1 MIRKARAAWRGTGR
15 DGDGELSSDSG
26 VLAETPYSYRT
37 RFENQKGTNP
47 EELIAAAHA
56 GCFTMALAF
65 QLQGAGYTPTGPA
78 GVSATAFKFNHRA
91 TRQLTS
97 FGPRSMDNRSAAMSV
112 KPPTKP
118 MLGATAQLTAQLPID
133 GLGLRPKAA
142 AEAKVHAP
150 DTDAALVDAIR
161 RGDAGSRE
169 ALYHRFKRRVYALA
183 VRIVGTVDAEEVAQE
198 AFIRI
203 FRGLTKFRGD
213 AALAT
218 WIYRLAVNAALSHRS
233 RRAAVAQ
240 PEAPEAVEAQASAE
254 PVRGDAVLR
263 VRIERALAR
272 LPVGYRT
279 VIVLHDVEGLEH
291 EEVAQILGCHVGTSK
306 SQLHK
311 ARARLREMLAADGIT
326 AAALETG

>member
-1 MIRKARAAWRGTGR
+1 
-15 DGDGELSSDSG
+15 
-26 VLAETPYSYRT
+26 
-37 RFENQKGTNP
+37 
-47 EELIAAAHA
+47 
-56 GCFTMALAF
+56 
-65 QLQGAGYTPTGPA
+65 
-78 GVSATAFKFNHRA
+78 
-91 TRQLTS
+91 
-97 FGPRSMDNRSAAMSV
+97 MDNASAAMPV
-112 KPPTKP
+112 KPPTTP
-118 MLGATAQLTAQLPID
+118 MLGATAQLTAQLPIE
-133 GLGLRPKAA
+133 GLRLGPKAEA
-142 AEAKVHAP
+142 NAKVHAADN
-150 DTDAALVDAIR
+150 DTALVEAIR

-183 VRIVGTVDAEEVAQE
+183 VRIVGSVDAEEVAQE

-233 RRAAVAQ
+233 RRATSAQ
-240 PEAPEAVEAQASAE
+240 PEPEEAAKSQPSVEPAH
-254 PVRGDAVLR
+254 GDAVLR